1 MSAPAQRRLD
11 CDFLRVASMI
21 GVVYL
26 HAAADSLRNSDGL
39 EWHCVNL
46 ITSLATAAVPLFFM
60 LSGALL
66 LSQEKTADLSCL
78 FRRRLP
84 KVLVPLLAWS
94 AVVVAMTLLL
104 SGPEAA
110 GALLL
115 RLPSTPV
122 VVPYWFLYTLIPLYL
137 LTPLLKPMA
146 DALSGAHWRYLLLLW
161 GILTIGFNT
170 LHAFLP
176 AGSPAATFLTL
187 CTSTRMITEGGYV
200 GYFLLGAWLMRL
212 ERLPDRRLLWTAV
225 LADVLVIAA
234 GTWYL
239 WTPGT
244 VYDERFKN
252 YLHLFTAVLAASLF
266 LLVRSY
272 ARDRSSG
279 RWITLLSGLSFGT
292 YLAHPLA
299 IAFWLSLWTG
309 CFGGIPSGLGQHALF
324 FAAVLFST
332 LLGVFAAGTIKPL
345 CYLLTGQRF
354 SAACRESN
362 LFALTGRRAVEK

>member
-1 MSAPAQRRLD
+1 
-11 CDFLRVASMI
+11 
-21 GVVYL
+21 
-26 HAAADSLRNSDGL
+26 
-39 EWHCVNL
+39 
-46 ITSLATAAVPLFFM
+46 
-60 LSGALL
+60 
-66 LSQEKTADLSCL
+66 
-78 FRRRLP
+78 
-84 KVLVPLLAWS
+84 
-94 AVVVAMTLLL
+94 
-104 SGPEAA
+104 
-110 GALLL
+110 
-115 RLPSTPV
+115 
-122 VVPYWFLYTLIPLYL
+122 
-137 LTPLLKPMA
+137 MA
-146 DALSGAHWRYLLLLW
+146 DALSRAHWRYLLLLW

-176 AGSPAATFLTL
+176 AGSPIATFLTL

-362 LFALTGRRAVEK
+362 LFALLHRRPVEK